1 MVDTGAREGT
11 GTAPPHGVF
20 AERQEVRPTADRRGA
35 CTGSH
40 PKEIALDIVVKGRN
54 VEVPDHFR
62 AHVQEKLAL
71 SERLDPRVYHVD
83 VELFHEKNPRQSSQ
97 CQRVEITVR
106 GKGPV
111 IRAEACGET
120 FYASLD
126 AAVLKLE
133 ARLRK
138 SHDRRRVHHG
148 LRTPASAAEFATRI
162 STNGAGANGD
172 LALLEGMGPG
182 GAPDDTETLIVRDK
196 VHEAVP
202 MTTPEALH
210 EMELVGHDFFL
221 FSCKETGLPSVVY
234 RRHGYDYGVIRLAA
248 GA

>member
-1 MVDTGAREGT
+1 V
-11 GTAPPHGVF
+11 
-20 AERQEVRPTADRRGA
+20 
-35 CTGSH
+35 
-40 PKEIALDIVVKGRN
+40 DIVVKGRN

-62 AHVQEKLAL
+62 QHVQEKLVP

-83 VELFHEKNPRQSSQ
+83 VELFHEKNPRQSAA

-111 IRAEACGET
+111 IRAEACAET
-120 FYASLD
+120 FYAALD
-126 AAVLKLE
+126 AATLKLE

-138 SHDRRRVHHG
+138 SHDRRRIHHG
-148 LRTPASAAEFATRI
+148 LRTPESAAEFAV
-162 STNGAGANGD
+162 SLVSPNGSAPEASVV
-172 LALLEGMGPG
+172 EPE
-182 GAPDDTETLIVRDK
+182 APDDTDSLVVRDK
-196 VHEAVP
+196 THEAIP

-221 FSCKETGLPSVVY
+221 FADKENGLPSVVY

-248 GA
+248 S

>member
-1 MVDTGAREGT
+1 M
-11 GTAPPHGVF
+11 
-20 AERQEVRPTADRRGA
+20 
-35 CTGSH
+35 
-40 PKEIALDIVVKGRN
+40 DIVVKGRN
-54 VEVPDHFR
+54 VEVPEHFR
-62 AHVQEKLAL
+62 QHVQDKLAP

-111 IRAEACGET
+111 IRAEACAET
-120 FYASLD
+120 FYAALD
-126 AAVLKLE
+126 AATLKLE

-148 LRTPASAAEFATRI
+148 LRTPESAAEFAV
-162 STNGAGANGD
+162 SLAAAPNGQAAHD
-172 LALLEGMGPG
+172 TAVLADE
-182 GAPDDTETLIVRDK
+182 APDDTDSLVVRDK
-196 VHEAVP
+196 IHEAIP

-221 FSCKETGLPSVVY
+221 FADKENGLPSVVY
-234 RRHGYDYGVIRLAA
+234 RRHGYDYGVIRLAT
-248 GA
+248 G